1 MMIIQGWQLIHPFAL
16 CQKGLIDIVSEASPA
31 VAASRDVST
40 LWTVGGAVAV
50 ESTTTDV
57 DTDVVNLSRAPQLGA
72 DYS

>member
-1 MMIIQGWQLIHPFAL
+1 M
-16 CQKGLIDIVSEASPA
+16 DIVSEASPA